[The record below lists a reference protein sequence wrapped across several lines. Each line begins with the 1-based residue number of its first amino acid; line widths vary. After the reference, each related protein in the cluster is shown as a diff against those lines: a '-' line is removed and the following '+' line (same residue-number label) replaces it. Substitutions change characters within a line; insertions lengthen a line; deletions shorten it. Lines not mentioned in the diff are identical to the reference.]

1 MKSIYFKELK
11 QFFGSP
17 IGYLSMGL
25 FFVFNALFLWF
36 IEGNYY
42 LPTYGFADL
51 TPFFSL
57 APWILIFVIAA
68 IGMKSFSDEFKTGT
82 IETILTKPLAFKDI
96 VLGKFLSIWS
106 IGILML
112 LPTLIYVY
120 SVQHF
125 SIDNS
130 LDYKNLVS
138 AYFGLILLI
147 SALAAIAV
155 FSSSLFNNQVNA
167 FLTGLFLSFLFYYG
181 FEGLGSFNLLGGL
194 DLFFKK
200 LSLDFH
206 YQNMVKGLIKLSDV
220 VYMLSIIVL
229 FIGLTNYN
237 LQKRIR

>member
-1 MKSIYFKELK
+1 MKSIYLKEL
-11 QFFGSP
+11 QQLFASP

-51 TPFFSL
+51 YPFFNL

-82 IETILTKPLAFKDI
+82 IETLLTKPLAFKDI
-96 VLGKFLSIWS
+96 VFGKFLSIWT
-106 IGILML
+106 IGLLML
-112 LPTLIYVY
+112 IPTLIYVY
-120 SVQHF
+120 SISHF
-125 SIDNS
+125 SMDGS
-130 LDYKNLVS
+130 LDYKNIVS
-138 AYFGLILLI
+138 AYFGLFLLI
-147 SALAAIAV
+147 GVMAAIAV
-155 FSSSLFNNQVNA
+155 FSSSLFDNQVNA
-167 FLTGLFLSFLFYYG
+167 FLTGLFLSFLFYFG

-206 YQNMVKGLIKLSDV
+206 YQNMVKGLIKLSDI
-220 VYMLSIIVL
+220 VYLLSIIV
-229 FIGLTNYN
+229 FFTSLTIYN

>member
-1 MKSIYFKELK
+1 MKSIYIKELK
-11 QFFGSP
+11 QFFSSP

-51 TPFFSL
+51 IPFFSL

-82 IETILTKPLAFKDI
+82 IETLLTKPLAFKDI
-96 VLGKFLSIWS
+96 VLGKFLSIWT
-106 IGILML
+106 IGLLML
-112 LPTLIYVY
+112 VPTLIYVY
-120 SVQHF
+120 SIQYF
-125 SIDNS
+125 SIDGN

-138 AYFGLILLI
+138 AYFGLILLTGVL
-147 SALAAIAV
+147 SAIAV
-155 FSSSLFNNQVNA
+155 FSSSLFDNQVNA

-206 YQNMVKGLIKLSDV
+206 YQNMVKGLIKLSDM

>member
-1 MKSIYFKELK
+1 MKSIYIKELK
-11 QFFGSP
+11 QFFSSP

-51 TPFFSL
+51 NPFFSL

-82 IETILTKPLAFKDI
+82 IETLLTKPLAFKDI
-96 VLGKFLSIWS
+96 VLGKFLSIWT
-106 IGILML
+106 IGLLML
-112 LPTLIYVY
+112 VPTLIYVY
-120 SVQHF
+120 SIQYF
-125 SIDNS
+125 SIDGN

-138 AYFGLILLI
+138 AYFGLILLTG
-147 SALAAIAV
+147 AMATIAV
-155 FSSSLFNNQVNA
+155 FSSSLFDNQVNA

-220 VYMLSIIVL
+220 VYMLSIIIL

>member
-1 MKSIYFKELK
+1 MKSIYLKEL
-11 QFFGSP
+11 QQLFASP

-51 TPFFSL
+51 YPFFNL

-82 IETILTKPLAFKDI
+82 IETLLTKPLAFKDI
-96 VLGKFLSIWS
+96 VFGKFLSIWT
-106 IGILML
+106 IGLLML
-112 LPTLIYVY
+112 IPTLIYVY
-120 SVQHF
+120 SISHF
-125 SIDNS
+125 SMDGS
-130 LDYKNLVS
+130 LDYKNIVS
-138 AYFGLILLI
+138 AYFGLFLLI
-147 SALAAIAV
+147 GAMAAIAV
-155 FSSSLFNNQVNA
+155 FSSSLFDNQVNA

-206 YQNMVKGLIKLSDV
+206 YQNMVKGLIKLSDI
-220 VYMLSIIVL
+220 VYLLSIIV
-229 FIGLTNYN
+229 FFTSLTIYN

>member
-1 MKSIYFKELK
+1 MKSIYIKELK
-11 QFFGSP
+11 QFFSSP

-51 TPFFSL
+51 NPFFSL

-82 IETILTKPLAFKDI
+82 IETLLTKPLAFKDI

-106 IGILML
+106 IGLLML
-112 LPTLIYVY
+112 IPTLIYVY
-120 SVQHF
+120 SIQYF
-125 SIDNS
+125 SIDGN

-138 AYFGLILLI
+138 AYFGLILLTG
-147 SALAAIAV
+147 AMAAIAV
-155 FSSSLFNNQVNA
+155 FSSSLFDNQVNA

-220 VYMLSIIVL
+220 VYMLSIILL

>member
-1 MKSIYFKELK
+1 MKSIFVKELK
-11 QFFGSP
+11 QFFSSP

-51 TPFFSL
+51 NPFFNL

-96 VLGKFLSIWS
+96 VLGKFFSIWT
-106 IGILML
+106 IGFLML
-112 LPTLIYVY
+112 LPTIIYVY
-120 SVQHF
+120 SIQHF
-125 SIDNS
+125 SIDGS
-130 LDYKNLVS
+130 LDYKNLIS
-138 AYFGLILLI
+138 AYFGLFLLTG
-147 SALAAIAV
+147 AMAAIAI
-155 FSSSLFNNQVNA
+155 FSSSLFDNQVNA

-206 YQNMVKGLIKLSDV
+206 YQNMIKGLIKLSDV
-220 VYMLSIIVL
+220 IYMLTIILL

-237 LQKRIR
+237 LQKRIQ

>member
-1 MKSIYFKELK
+1 MKSIYLKELK
-11 QFFGSP
+11 QFFSSP

-51 TPFFSL
+51 TPFFNL
-57 APWILIFVIAA
+57 APWILIFVIVA

-82 IETILTKPLAFKDI
+82 IETLLTKPLAFKDI
-96 VLGKFLSIWS
+96 VLGKFLSIWT
-106 IGILML
+106 IGFLML
-112 LPTLIYVY
+112 IPTLIYMY
-120 SVQHF
+120 SIRHF
-125 SIDNS
+125 SLDGHLDN
-130 LDYKNLVS
+130 KNLIS
-138 AYFGLILLI
+138 AYFGLFLLVG
-147 SALAAIAV
+147 ALASITV
-155 FSSSLFNNQVNA
+155 FSSSLFDNQVNA
-167 FLTGLFLSFLFYYG
+167 FLTGLFLSFLLYYG

-206 YQNMVKGLIKLSDV
+206 YQNMIKGLLKLSDV
-220 VYMLSIIVL
+220 IYMLSIII
-229 FIGLTNYN
+229 FFSGLTIFN

>member
-1 MKSIYFKELK
+1 
-11 QFFGSP
+11 
-17 IGYLSMGL
+17 MGL

-51 TPFFSL
+51 NPFFSL

-82 IETILTKPLAFKDI
+82 IETLLTKPLAFKDI
-96 VLGKFLSIWS
+96 VLGKFLSIWT
-106 IGILML
+106 IGLLML
-112 LPTLIYVY
+112 VPTLIYVY
-120 SVQHF
+120 SIQYF
-125 SIDNS
+125 SIDGN

-147 SALAAIAV
+147 GALSAIAV
-155 FSSSLFNNQVNA
+155 FSSSLFDNQVNA

-220 VYMLSIIVL
+220 AYMLSIMVL